1 MAVGIPTLVE
11 RLRAN
16 IATVQERITRAAA
29 RAGRDPAAIT
39 IVAVAK
45 TFGPQMVEAAYAAGL
60 RHFGENRVQEA
71 EEKLGVLDPG
81 MVAGSTWHLVGHL
94 QTNKAR
100 LAARLFQVVQSI
112 DSLRVAQALEQGCTR
127 AGTSCDVLIQVNLA
141 HTPGQFGLPE
151 EAVAEVAR
159 GILALPHLR
168 LRGLM
173 TIAPQVEDPE
183 LVRPHFRRMRELA
196 EQLRREVPEAGWDV
210 LSMGMTEDFE
220 VAVEEG
226 ATMVR
231 LGRAIFGERH

>member
-16 IATVQERITRAAA
+16 IAMVQERIARAAA
-29 RAGRDPAAIT
+29 RAGRDPAAVT

-45 TFGPQMVEAAYAAGL
+45 TFGPPMVEAAYAAGL

-71 EEKLGVLDPG
+71 EEKLGALDPTI
-81 MVAGSTWHLVGHL
+81 VAGSTWHLVGHL

-112 DSLRVAQALEQGCTR
+112 DSLRVAQALEQGCAR
-127 AGTSCDVLIQVNLA
+127 AGTSCNVLIQVNLA
-141 HTPGQFGLPE
+141 RTPGQFGLPE
-151 EAVAEVAR
+151 EMVAEVAR

-173 TIAPQVEDPE
+173 TIAPQVEDAE
-183 LVRPHFRRMRELA
+183 QVRPHFRRLRELA
-196 EQLRREVPEAGWDV
+196 EQLRRQLPQASWDV